1 MSILETEDYNPQEE
15 LENLAARNP
24 HLARYIDEWYSRT
37 GRELEYRRELTR
49 DLRRLKQF
57 SIIYP
62 VGEPIFI
69 HVYSREGE
77 RTFYHAVTPS
87 TPPEFKDILALVEEG
102 LAILITADHMFETR
116 EEHEEILNELLDEFL
131 VVDESLDTW
140 EYNEVRRDGKLVA
153 LEVNSE
159 TLEALKFETIMEK
172 VYLGPLEPFI
182 RDQYIEDISCDGVGP
197 VFVEHKIFGSC
208 ESNIRFETA
217 DELDDFVIR
226 LSERT
231 GRPVT
236 YRKPIVDASLPDGS
250 RINIVF
256 GTDISKRGSNFTIRK
271 FSDKP
276 VSIINLIQWGS
287 MSALEAAYL
296 WMLLEY
302 GFSIWFCG
310 ETASGKTTAMRAACV
325 FINPKAKIISIE
337 DTPEIIVPHDNWV
350 REVTRQGEQGEASV
364 ELFDLLRAALRQRPN
379 YIIVGEIR
387 GAEAYVAFQAMQTG
401 HPVLATF
408 HAGSVEKVIQRLT
421 GDPINIPKTYID
433 ILNCVLI
440 QSAVR
445 IPKTGKVERRVLSI
459 NEIAGYD
466 PTSGRF
472 DFIELFSWDAVDDTH
487 IFRGEG
493 NSFLLE
499 TKILTLMGLSRR
511 DARKVYEELNRRAT
525 LLETLS
531 MLGVSDYNHIW
542 NVVKHCYEKGVE
554 EVLHSINRGEKP
566 WLRD

>member
-1 MSILETEDYNPQEE
+1 M
-15 LENLAARNP
+15 
-24 HLARYIDEWYSRT
+24 
-37 GRELEYRRELTR
+37 
-49 DLRRLKQF
+49 
-57 SIIYP
+57 
-62 VGEPIFI
+62 
-69 HVYSREGE
+69 
-77 RTFYHAVTPS
+77 
-87 TPPEFKDILALVEEG
+87 EEG
-102 LAILITADHMFETR
+102 LASLIEPEHEFNTK
-116 EEHEEILNELLDEFL
+116 EEHEQLLTELLENLL
-131 VVDESLDTW
+131 VI
-140 EYNEVRRDGKLVA
+140 NEALETYDYQEIREDGKLVGI
-153 LEVNSE
+153 EVNSE
-159 TLEALKFETIMEK
+159 TAEALKFEIIMDK
-172 VYLGPLEPFI
+172 VYLGVIEPFI

-208 ESNIRFETA
+208 ESNIRFDDE
-217 DELDDFVIR
+217 DELDDFVQR
-226 LSERT
+226 LAERT

-236 YRKPIVDASLPDGS
+236 YRRPIVDASLPDGS

-256 GTDISKRGSNFTIRK
+256 GKDISKHGSNFTIRK

-276 VSIINLIQWGS
+276 LSIVNLIQWGT
-287 MSALEAAYL
+287 MSSLEAAYL
-296 WMLLEY
+296 WLLLEY

-337 DTPEIIVPHDNWV
+337 DTPEIVVPHDNWV

-433 ILNCVLI
+433 VLNCILI

-466 PTSGRF
+466 PVSGRF
-472 DFIELFSWDAVDDTH
+472 DFIELFSWDPVEDGH

-499 TKILTLMGLSRR
+499 NKILTLMGLSRR
-511 DARKVYEELNRRAT
+511 EARRVDQEMSRRAELLDT
-525 LLETLS
+525 LA
-531 MLGVSDYNHIW
+531 MLGVADYDSVW
-542 NVVKHCYEKGVE
+542 NVVKLCYEVGVE
-554 EVLHSINRGEKP
+554 NVLDRINRGEKI
-566 WLRD
+566 WQRR